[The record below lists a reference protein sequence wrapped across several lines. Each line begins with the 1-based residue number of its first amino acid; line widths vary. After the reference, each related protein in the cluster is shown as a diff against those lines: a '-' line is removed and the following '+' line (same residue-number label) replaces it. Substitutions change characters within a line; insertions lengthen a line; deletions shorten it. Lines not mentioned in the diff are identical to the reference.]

1 MAKEFTQH
9 SGIPE
14 VIQKFRVIFGQS
26 EESEASKQMGVES
39 WELYNAVLPCAEVMH
54 YSNF

>member
-39 WELYNAVLPCAEVMH
+39 
-54 YSNF
+54 